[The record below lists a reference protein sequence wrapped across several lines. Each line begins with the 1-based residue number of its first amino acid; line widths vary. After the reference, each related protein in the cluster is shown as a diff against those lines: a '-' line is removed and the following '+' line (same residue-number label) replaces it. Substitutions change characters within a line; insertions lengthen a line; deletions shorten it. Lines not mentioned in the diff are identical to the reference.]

1 MRRKGNRSILTMGIT
16 VVVILL
22 FIWHFNRRF
31 EQLKSKRHV
40 ETTAPSTEQIEEPS
54 PGAKNVIPLDAGG
67 AKRPILACFCADW
80 HHSCQEMSRL
90 MEKMRLRF
98 GDRLQVRVID
108 PSDQAELARQFRID
122 SLPTVVLFDANGKLV
137 LRSEG
142 AMTEKEM
149 LEALSQAGLDGH

>member
-1 MRRKGNRSILTMGIT
+1 
-16 VVVILL
+16 
-22 FIWHFNRRF
+22 
-31 EQLKSKRHV
+31 
-40 ETTAPSTEQIEEPS
+40 
-54 PGAKNVIPLDAGG
+54 
-67 AKRPILACFCADW
+67 
-80 HHSCQEMSRL
+80 
-90 MEKMRLRF
+90 MERMRLRF

-142 AMTEKEM
+142 VMTEKEM

>member
-1 MRRKGNRSILTMGIT
+1 MRRKANRSILTMGIT
-16 VVVILL
+16 MVVIVL

-31 EQLKSKRHV
+31 EQLKSERHV
-40 ETTAPSTEQIEEPS
+40 ETTAPSMGQIEEPS
-54 PGAKNVIPLDAGG
+54 PGAKSIVPPDAGG

-90 MEKMRLRF
+90 MERMRLRF

-108 PSDQAELARQFRID
+108 PSDQAELARQLGID

-149 LEALSQAGLDGH
+149 LDALSQAGLDGH